1 MTGEL
6 MSKDK
11 DKVLPALRVR
21 DFRLFWISQII
32 SLSGTWMQHVA
43 IGWLVYSITKSPFYL
58 GLVMTFLSAPIM
70 MFTLFGGIFADR
82 HSKRNII
89 IATQLLSIIPAFLL
103 GLLTQLHIM
112 EIRYVFI
119 LVSFIGLL
127 NAFDIPAR
135 QSFFVEMVGKGK
147 LLNAIAL
154 NSAAFNA
161 ARIIGPFVGGI
172 IIARFNLQA
181 CFYINSFS
189 FLPAVIALYII
200 RDRGVGKIS
209 GHKSVLKELSEGLLF
224 VRQHHQILFIFITIT
239 FLSLFGI
246 PYSSFLPVIAEDILK
261 TGAEGLGR
269 LAGSAGAGAF
279 TAAMIIAL
287 KGTINRRFLYMSFS
301 LSAASMSIFIM
312 TFSRL
317 EPLSLALLF
326 MTGFGIV
333 SFLANANNFIQQSV
347 PDYIRGR
354 VMSAYI
360 LVFLGMSPIGNFVIG
375 ALAEHIGTMNALR
388 ISSIVC
394 IGISIFFI
402 RNGRLWEEKT

>member
-1 MTGEL
+1 

-287 KGTINRRFLYMSFS
+287 KGTINRRFL
-301 LSAASMSIFIM
+301 
-312 TFSRL
+312 
-317 EPLSLALLF
+317 
-326 MTGFGIV
+326 
-333 SFLANANNFIQQSV
+333 
-347 PDYIRGR
+347 
-354 VMSAYI
+354 
-360 LVFLGMSPIGNFVIG
+360 
-375 ALAEHIGTMNALR
+375 
-388 ISSIVC
+388 
-394 IGISIFFI
+394 
-402 RNGRLWEEKT
+402 

>member
-1 MTGEL
+1 